1 MMSFRNCQLCII
13 SAVLMAGISTCAFA
27 QGWGEQAPVQFKY
40 SNQGMT
46 SEVYRM
52 QLGATAAAA
61 AAAASASGGG
71 FGGGLQSSS
80 NLNNAVQINNNA
92 TYNVTVS
99 GDSNYLNFGDTVNAQ
114 QSSTGTQQSSSN
126 TSSTTSGASKIL
138 NK

>member
-1 MMSFRNCQLCII
+1 MMSFRKYQLCMI
-13 SAVLMAGISTCAFA
+13 SAAVMACASSSVLA

-46 SEVYRM
+46 SEVYRL
-52 QLGATAAAA
+52 QLGASAAAA
-61 AAAASASGGG
+61 AATSSASGGG
-71 FGGGLQSSS
+71 FGGSLQSSS

-92 TYNVTVS
+92 TYNVSVS
-99 GDSNYLNFGDTVNAQ
+99 GNSNYLNFGDTINAQ

-126 TSSTTSGASKIL
+126 TSSTNSGASKIL

>member
-1 MMSFRNCQLCII
+1 M
-13 SAVLMAGISTCAFA
+13 A

-40 SNQGMT
+40 SNQAMT

-52 QLGATAAAA
+52 QLGASAAAA
-61 AAAASASGGG
+61 AAAASASGG

-99 GDSNYLNFGDTVNAQ
+99 GDSNYLNFGDTINAQ

-126 TSSTTSGASKIL
+126 TSTTQSGGTKIL